1 MNKFQIWYTK
11 YYNEITWFI
20 IGVCFMSCL
29 DNLAIHNYSGA
40 AIDAFFVV
48 INYKLWG
55 RIWNE

>member
-29 DNLAIHNYSGA
+29 DNLAIHNYGGA

-48 INYKLWG
+48 VNYKLWG
-55 RIWNE
+55 RI